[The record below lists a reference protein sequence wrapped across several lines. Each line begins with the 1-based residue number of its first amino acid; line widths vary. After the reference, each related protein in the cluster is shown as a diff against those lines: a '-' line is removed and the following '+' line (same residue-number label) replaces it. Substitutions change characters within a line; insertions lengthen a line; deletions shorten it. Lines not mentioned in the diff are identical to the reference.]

1 MDGIG
6 IGLIGAGFMGKCHA
20 LAFGAVKAVFGDVP
34 RPKLEVLCEISLAK
48 AQAAAAQFG
57 FDRATDDWRALVE
70 DPKVDL
76 VSVTTPN
83 ALHHEMALAAIAAGK
98 HVYCEK
104 PMAVTLGQAEA
115 MADAA
120 VRSPVRTLVGYN
132 YLKNPAVLHA
142 RALLDR
148 GAIGRPI
155 HFRGIFDEDYMAD
168 PALPGTW
175 RSLRREAG
183 LGVLG
188 DMGCHLVAAA
198 LYLAGPI
205 ESVVADTRTVYS
217 RHYEDEDGS
226 GGSGES
232 GVSDGS
238 GGSGNPGGSGG
249 SGGSKRV
256 SGPSVSGGSD
266 ASGNPGGPGKTDGS
280 SVSGSA
286 GAWGNPGSP
295 GGSGGSDDS
304 GDSGGAGGS
313 DDSTGSTGATG
324 AGDSGSGPFENE
336 DVATALVRFAN
347 GCDGSLAMSRSA
359 WGRKN
364 RLAWEIHGEAG
375 MLVFDQERMNELR
388 LYQAGGPAAEAG
400 FKTILTGS
408 AHPPYGEFVPAP
420 GHGLGFNEQKVIEAR
435 HLLAG
440 IAADA
445 PVHPDFAAALEIE
458 RIIYAIDES
467 GRRGTRVRLLPAS
480 RRP

>member
-34 RPKLEVLCEISLAK
+34 RPKLEVLCDVSLAK
-48 AQAAAAQFG
+48 ARSAAAQLG
-57 FDRATDDWRALVE
+57 FARATDDWRALVE

-104 PMAVTLGQAEA
+104 PMAVTLGQAEE
-115 MADAA
+115 MAEAA
-120 VRSPVRTLVGYN
+120 ARSPVRTLVGYN

-205 ESVVADTRTVYS
+205 ESVVADTRIVYS
-217 RHYEDEDGS
+217 RHYGGGEGAGVPNGS
-226 GGSGES
+226 GGTGES
-232 GVSDGS
+232 GVS
-238 GGSGNPGGSGG
+238 GGSVGS
-249 SGGSKRV
+249 
-256 SGPSVSGGSD
+256 
-266 ASGNPGGPGKTDGS
+266 T
-280 SVSGSA
+280 
-286 GAWGNPGSP
+286 
-295 GGSGGSDDS
+295 
-304 GDSGGAGGS
+304 GAGGS
-313 DDSTGSTGATG
+313 GSE
-324 AGDSGSGPFENE
+324 PVENE

-400 FKTILTGS
+400 FKTVLTGA

-420 GHGLGFNEQKVIEAR
+420 GHGLGFNDQKVIEVR

-440 IAADA
+440 IAAGA
-445 PVHPDFAAALEIE
+445 PIHPDFAAALEIE
-458 RIIYAIDES
+458 RVIYAIDES
-467 GRRGTRVRLLPAS
+467 GRHGRRVRLPPAP

>member
-1 MDGIG
+1 MDSIG

-34 RPKLEVLCEISLAK
+34 RPRLEVLCEVSLVK
-48 AQAAAAQFG
+48 AQDAAARFG
-57 FDRATDDWRALVE
+57 FARATDDWRALVE

-76 VSVTTPN
+76 VSITTPN
-83 ALHHEMALAAIAAGK
+83 ALHHEMALAAVAAGK

-104 PMAVTLGQAEA
+104 PMAVTLGQAEE

-120 VRSPVRTLVGYN
+120 ARSPVRTLVGYN

-205 ESVVADTRTVYS
+205 ESVLADTRIVYP
-217 RHYEDEDGS
+217 RHYGDREGTGVPNGS
-226 GGSGES
+226 GDST
-232 GVSDGS
+232 
-238 GGSGNPGGSGG
+238 
-249 SGGSKRV
+249 
-256 SGPSVSGGSD
+256 GP
-266 ASGNPGGPGKTDGS
+266 
-280 SVSGSA
+280 
-286 GAWGNPGSP
+286 
-295 GGSGGSDDS
+295 DDS
-304 GDSGGAGGS
+304 GSV
-313 DDSTGSTGATG
+313 
-324 AGDSGSGPFENE
+324 PIENE
-336 DVATALVRFAN
+336 DVATALVRFAS

-364 RLAWEIHGEAG
+364 RLAWEIHGDAG
-375 MLVFDQERMNELR
+375 MLVFDQERMNELC
-388 LYQAGGPAAEAG
+388 LYQAGGPVAESG
-400 FKTILTGS
+400 FKTILTGA

-420 GHGLGFNEQKVIEAR
+420 GHGLGFNDQKVIEAR
-435 HLLAG
+435 RLLAG
-440 IAADA
+440 IAGDA
-445 PVHPDFAAALEIE
+445 PIHPDFAAALEIE
-458 RIIYAIDES
+458 QVIYAIDES
-467 GRRGTRVRLLPAS
+467 GRRGTRVRLPPA
-480 RRP
+480 R

>member
-1 MDGIG
+1 MKNIG

-34 RPKLEVLCEISLAK
+34 RPKLEMLCDISLAK
-48 AQAAAAQFG
+48 AQDAAARFG
-57 FDRATDDWRALVE
+57 FARATDDWRALVE

-83 ALHHEMALAAIAAGK
+83 ALHHEMALAAVAAGK

-120 VRSPVRTLVGYN
+120 ARSRVRTLVGYN

-148 GAIGRPI
+148 GAIGRII

-168 PALPGTW
+168 PSLPGTW

-205 ESVVADTRTVYS
+205 ESVLADTRIVHS
-217 RHYEDEDGS
+217 RHYGDGGGASVPNGPNGPNGS
-226 GGSGES
+226 GG
-232 GVSDGS
+232 
-238 GGSGNPGGSGG
+238 PGGSG
-249 SGGSKRV
+249 S
-256 SGPSVSGGSD
+256 
-266 ASGNPGGPGKTDGS
+266 PGEADGS
-280 SVSGSA
+280 SVASDTGA
-286 GAWGNPGSP
+286 GGNPGSSP
-295 GGSGGSDDS
+295 GGSHASDDS
-304 GDSGGAGGS
+304 GVPGGAGGL
-313 DDSTGSTGATG
+313 DDSTGPD
-324 AGDSGSGPFENE
+324 DSGSGPIENE
-336 DVATALVRFAN
+336 DVATALVRFES

-364 RLAWEIHGEAG
+364 RLAWEIHGDAG

-388 LYQAGGPAAEAG
+388 LYQAGGPVAEAG
-400 FKTILTGS
+400 FKTILTGA

-420 GHGLGFNEQKVIEAR
+420 GHGLGFNDQKVIEVL

-440 IAADA
+440 IAGDA
-445 PVHPDFAAALEIE
+445 PIHPDFAAALEIE
-458 RIIYAIDES
+458 RVIYAIDES
-467 GRRGTRVRLLPAS
+467 GRCGTRVRLPPAS
-480 RRP
+480 RQP

>member
-1 MDGIG
+1 MKNIG

-34 RPKLEVLCEISLAK
+34 RPKLEMLCDISLAK
-48 AQAAAAQFG
+48 AQDAASRFG
-57 FDRATDDWRALVE
+57 FARATDDWRVLVE
-70 DPKVDL
+70 DPAIDL
-76 VSVTTPN
+76 VSITTPN

-104 PMAVTLGQAEA
+104 PLAVTLGQAEA
-115 MADAA
+115 MAEAA
-120 VRSPVRTLVGYN
+120 ARSRVRTLVGYN

-168 PALPGTW
+168 PSLPGTW

-205 ESVVADTRTVYS
+205 ESVLADTRIVYS
-217 RHYEDEDGS
+217 RRYGDDEGAGIPNGS
-226 GGSGES
+226 GGSGEP
-232 GVSDGS
+232 GE
-238 GGSGNPGGSGG
+238 PGGSDLSGDPGDAGG
-249 SGGSKRV
+249 LDDS
-256 SGPSVSGGSD
+256 SD
-266 ASGNPGGPGKTDGS
+266 P
-280 SVSGSA
+280 
-286 GAWGNPGSP
+286 
-295 GGSGGSDDS
+295 DDS
-304 GDSGGAGGS
+304 GSEPAEP
-313 DDSTGSTGATG
+313 AEP
-324 AGDSGSGPFENE
+324 AENE
-336 DVATALVRFAN
+336 DVATALVRFES

-364 RLAWEIHGEAG
+364 RLAWEIHGDAG

-400 FKTILTGS
+400 FKTILTGA

-420 GHGLGFNEQKVIEAR
+420 GHGLGFNDQKVVEVR

-440 IAADA
+440 IAGDA
-445 PVHPDFAAALEIE
+445 PIHPDFAAALEIE

-467 GRRGTRVRLLPAS
+467 GRSGRRVRLPPMP

>member
-34 RPKLEVLCEISLAK
+34 RPRLEALCDVTLAK
-48 AQAAAAQFG
+48 AQDAAARFG
-57 FDRATDDWRALVE
+57 FARATEDWRALVE

-76 VSVTTPN
+76 VSITTPN
-83 ALHHEMALAAIAAGK
+83 ALHCEMALAAIAAGK

-104 PMAVTLGQAEA
+104 PMGVTLGQAEE

-120 VRSPVRTLVGYN
+120 ARSRVRTLVGYN

-142 RALLDR
+142 RALIDR

-155 HFRGIFDEDYMAD
+155 HFRGIFDEDYMAE
-168 PALPGTW
+168 PSLPGTW

-205 ESVVADTRTVYS
+205 ESVLADTRIVYS
-217 RHYEDEDGS
+217 RHYGDGDGAGAPNGS
-226 GGSGES
+226 GGS
-232 GVSDGS
+232 
-238 GGSGNPGGSGG
+238 
-249 SGGSKRV
+249 
-256 SGPSVSGGSD
+256 
-266 ASGNPGGPGKTDGS
+266 
-280 SVSGSA
+280 A
-286 GAWGNPGSP
+286 GR
-295 GGSGGSDDS
+295 
-304 GDSGGAGGS
+304 GGAGGS
-313 DDSTGSTGATG
+313 DVPGASGSMGEADGPGDAGGSGGSTGL
-324 AGDSGSGPFENE
+324 GDSGSEPIENE
-336 DVATALVRFAN
+336 DVATALVRFAS

-364 RLAWEIHGEAG
+364 RLAWEIHGDAG
-375 MLVFDQERMNELR
+375 MLAFDQERMNELR

-400 FKTILTGS
+400 FKTILTGA

-420 GHGLGFNEQKVIEAR
+420 GHGLGFNDQKVVETR

-440 IAADA
+440 IAGDA
-445 PVHPDFAAALEIE
+445 PIHPDFAAALDIE
-458 RIIYAIDES
+458 RVIYAIDES
-467 GRRGTRVRLLPAS
+467 GRSGTRVRLPPA
-480 RRP
+480 R

>member
-20 LAFGAVKAVFGDVP
+20 LAFGAVKTVFGDVP
-34 RPKLEVLCEISLAK
+34 RPKLEVLCDVSLAK
-48 AQAAAAQFG
+48 ARSAAAQLG
-57 FDRATDDWRALVE
+57 FARATDDWRALVE

-83 ALHHEMALAAIAAGK
+83 ALHHEMALAALAAGK

-104 PMAVTLGQAEA
+104 PMAVTLGQAEE
-115 MADAA
+115 MAAA
-120 VRSPVRTLVGYN
+120 AARSPVRTLVGYN

-205 ESVVADTRTVYS
+205 ESVVADTRIVYS
-217 RHYEDEDGS
+217 RHYGGGEGAGVPNGSDGSDGSGGS

-232 GVSDGS
+232 G
-238 GGSGNPGGSGG
+238 
-249 SGGSKRV
+249 
-256 SGPSVSGGSD
+256 
-266 ASGNPGGPGKTDGS
+266 
-280 SVSGSA
+280 
-286 GAWGNPGSP
+286 
-295 GGSGGSDDS
+295 GSGGSDGS
-304 GDSGGAGGS
+304 TGAGGS
-313 DDSTGSTGATG
+313 GSE
-324 AGDSGSGPFENE
+324 PVENE
-336 DVATALVRFAN
+336 DIATALVRFAS

-388 LYQAGGPAAEAG
+388 LYQASGPAAEAG
-400 FKTILTGS
+400 FKTVLTGA

-420 GHGLGFNEQKVIEAR
+420 GHGLGFNDQKVIEVR

-445 PVHPDFAAALEIE
+445 PIHPDFAAALEIE
-458 RIIYAIDES
+458 RVIYAIDES
-467 GRRGTRVRLLPAS
+467 GRHGRRVRLPPAP

>member
-1 MDGIG
+1 MNGIG

-34 RPKLEVLCEISLAK
+34 RPKLEVLCDVPLAR
-48 AQAAAAQFG
+48 ARDAAARFG
-57 FDRATDDWRALVE
+57 FARATDDWRALVE

-76 VSVTTPN
+76 VSITTPN

-104 PMAVTLGQAEA
+104 PMAVTPGQAEE

-120 VRSPVRTLVGYN
+120 ARSPVRTLVGYN

-205 ESVVADTRTVYS
+205 ESVVADTRIVYH
-217 RHYEDEDGS
+217 RHYGDGDRDGS

-232 GVSDGS
+232 GVADGS
-238 GGSGNPGGSGG
+238 GGTGSPGGSGG
-249 SGGSKRV
+249 SGGST
-256 SGPSVSGGSD
+256 GP
-266 ASGNPGGPGKTDGS
+266 DGS
-280 SVSGSA
+280 GSE
-286 GAWGNPGSP
+286 
-295 GGSGGSDDS
+295 
-304 GDSGGAGGS
+304 
-313 DDSTGSTGATG
+313 
-324 AGDSGSGPFENE
+324 PFENE
-336 DVATALVRFAN
+336 DVATALVRFAS

-375 MLVFDQERMNELR
+375 MLAFDQERMNELA

-400 FKTILTGS
+400 FKTILTGA

-420 GHGLGFNEQKVIEAR
+420 GHGIGFNDQKVIEVR

-440 IAADA
+440 IAGDA
-445 PVHPDFAAALEIE
+445 PIHPDFAAALEIE
-458 RIIYAIDES
+458 RVIYAIDES
-467 GRRGTRVRLLPAS
+467 GRSGRRVRLP
-480 RRP
+480 PGP

>member
-34 RPKLEVLCEISLAK
+34 RPRLEALCDVTLAK
-48 AQAAAAQFG
+48 AQDAAARFG
-57 FDRATDDWRALVE
+57 FARATDDWRALVE

-76 VSVTTPN
+76 VSITTPN
-83 ALHHEMALAAIAAGK
+83 ALHCEMALAAIAAGK

-104 PMAVTLGQAEA
+104 PMGVTLGQAEE

-120 VRSPVRTLVGYN
+120 ARSPVRTLVGYN

-155 HFRGIFDEDYMAD
+155 HFRGIFDEDYMAE
-168 PALPGTW
+168 PSLPGTW

-198 LYLAGPI
+198 LHLAGPI
-205 ESVVADTRTVYS
+205 ASVLADTRIVYS
-217 RHYEDEDGS
+217 RHYGDEGGAGAPNGS
-226 GGSGES
+226 GGSAGR
-232 GVSDGS
+232 
-238 GGSGNPGGSGG
+238 GGSGG
-249 SGGSKRV
+249 SDV
-256 SGPSVSGGSD
+256 PD
-266 ASGNPGGPGKTDGS
+266 ASDSPGKADGPGVAGD
-280 SVSGSA
+280 A
-286 GAWGNPGSP
+286 GARSNPGSP
-295 GGSGGSDDS
+295 GGPDVSDHSGGP
-304 GDSGGAGGS
+304 GGAGGRG
-313 DDSTGSTGATG
+313 GSTGPD
-324 AGDSGSGPFENE
+324 DSGSEPIENE
-336 DVATALVRFAN
+336 DVATALVRFES
-347 GCDGSLAMSRSA
+347 GCDGSLSMSRSA

-364 RLAWEIHGEAG
+364 RLAWEIHGRQG

-400 FKTILTGS
+400 FKTILTGA

-420 GHGLGFNEQKVIEAR
+420 GHGLGFNDQKVIEAR

-440 IAADA
+440 IAGDA
-445 PVHPDFAAALEIE
+445 PIHPDFAAALDVE

-467 GRRGTRVRLLPAS
+467 GRSGTRVRLPPA
-480 RRP
+480 R

>member
-34 RPKLEVLCEISLAK
+34 RPKLEVLCDPSLAK
-48 AQAAAAQFG
+48 AQDAAARFG
-57 FDRATDDWRALVE
+57 FARATDDWRALVE

-76 VSVTTPN
+76 VSITTPN
-83 ALHHEMALAAIAAGK
+83 ALHHEMALAAVAAGK

-104 PMAVTLGQAEA
+104 PMAVTLGQAEE
-115 MADAA
+115 MAEAA
-120 VRSPVRTLVGYN
+120 ARSPVRTLVGYN

-148 GAIGRPI
+148 GAIGRVI

-205 ESVVADTRTVYS
+205 ESVLADTRIVYS
-217 RHYEDEDGS
+217 RHYGDGEGADVPNGAGGS

-232 GVSDGS
+232 GGSTGSDGS
-238 GGSGNPGGSGG
+238 G
-249 SGGSKRV
+249 
-256 SGPSVSGGSD
+256 SD
-266 ASGNPGGPGKTDGS
+266 P
-280 SVSGSA
+280 V
-286 GAWGNPGSP
+286 
-295 GGSGGSDDS
+295 
-304 GDSGGAGGS
+304 
-313 DDSTGSTGATG
+313 
-324 AGDSGSGPFENE
+324 ENE

-400 FKTILTGS
+400 FKTVLTGA

-420 GHGLGFNEQKVIEAR
+420 GHGLGFNDQKVIEVR

-445 PVHPDFAAALEIE
+445 PIHPDFAAALDIE
-458 RIIYAIDES
+458 RVIYAIDES
-467 GRRGTRVRLLPAS
+467 GRSGRRVRLPPTS